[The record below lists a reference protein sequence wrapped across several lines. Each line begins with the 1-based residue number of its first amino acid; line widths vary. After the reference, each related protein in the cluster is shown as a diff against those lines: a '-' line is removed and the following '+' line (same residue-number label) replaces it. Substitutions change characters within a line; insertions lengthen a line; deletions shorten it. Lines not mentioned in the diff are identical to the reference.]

1 MAKYTKTE
9 LSKKLLQVESA
20 IDTLRKT
27 KGSKSEQGVIQEQIK
42 RLKEVKNNLS
52 TLLKETTVPATLSY
66 KGNVPDKVLKVDP
79 SDEETIQNIKTD
91 PNIDHAT
98 VGVKRI
104 KEEVRKYTTE
114 ESAAVGKTVAKSLLK
129 VLRAQ
134 GDEVVKIK
142 LTGLRPDKFNIHVE
156 YGNDKGVDTFKFNL
170 NPEGTAIILNLGNES
185 MELVDFVITQGNTV
199 SLPAPDLEDK
209 LSDAMKKYVGE
220 PVDNEFGQAEQP
232 IYEDDH
238 LQSDDESSMAQ
249 AQLKSIQSNA
259 SKLMDIIG
267 DDEQL
272 DAWVQSKLTKAE
284 DYLDAA
290 AGYLHSEEDQAPVT
304 LAVTL
309 DEISF
314 KINGLG
320 NYTSIKGDNETITGR
335 DQGGT
340 VRTFTRKRIEQDN
353 PGIFDKQPRE
363 RKPREIKPQG
373 VRPYSEAQYRKI
385 LQGAIDDAGST
396 EFAYDIA
403 DSMIYD
409 PQILARLKKD
419 YPGDSARELK
429 QRLQWDLEACDSP
442 EDDYDDVYE
451 SEVAEAVLN
460 EKKATYCGRCGH
472 THVKGTP
479 CPRPFKEGVV
489 AEKLGPKSKPE
500 TYIKDFKKSDAP
512 QFKGKSAEKKR
523 QMAIAAYMSNKN
535 EALDA
540 VGKEDDDINNDGKVD
555 KTDKYL
561 KHRRDV
567 VSKKLSEGAIKDLFK
582 DPMQAADARGWIRN
596 PKLSDTE
603 KRDKI
608 KSVMKD
614 PSKFNDLMDAFIDEL
629 GNVKNAISKKEL
641 KEIMLE
647 AYVEILQEEEG
658 AVLKTS
664 TEEILGKFPTV
675 KKALVSL
682 FTQEYPEFVTDVRWV
697 VPKPSTFA
705 VDLKNGQS
713 FNIKWMG
720 KGFEAQI
727 EGKKYYLDKLAEYQQ
742 ALDKINDLLKNGPI
756 TTGEEP
762 GGEEFGA
769 PAAEPAAGGGGGG
782 DFPGGEAGG
791 GEEPAPE
798 GGEEGG
804 EAAAAEF
811 EEETPEAL

>member
-1 MAKYTKTE
+1 MAKYTKSE

-27 KGSKSEQGVIQEQIK
+27 QYSKSEQGTIQEQLK

-52 TLLKETTVPATLSY
+52 GILNETGEKTAFVKTAKGEEMTVDYRDIKDLKHMADNSDIAAIKTATGDFK
-66 KGNVPDKVLKVDP
+66 KGNFN
-79 SDEETIQNIKTD
+79 EQ
-91 PNIDHAT
+91 A
-98 VGVKRI
+98 G
-104 KEEVRKYTTE
+104 RKYTAE
-114 ESAAVGKTVAKSLLK
+114 ESGAIGKAVGKSLLK

-134 GDEVVKIK
+134 GDEVVDIR
-142 LTGLRPDKFNIHVE
+142 LTGIGLNKFNIRVK
-156 YGNDKGVDTFKFNL
+156 YGNNKGQDLFKFTL
-170 NPEGTAIILNLGNES
+170 NPEIESIVLDLGSEP

-199 SLPAPDLEDK
+199 SLPTPELEDK
-209 LSDAMKKYVGE
+209 LSDAMKKYVAE

-267 DDEQL
+267 DDDQL
-272 DAWVQSKLTKAE
+272 DAWVQAKLTKAE
-284 DYLDAA
+284 DYLDSV
-290 AGYLHSEEDQAPVT
+290 AGYQSSEQDEQVPVT
-304 LAVTL
+304 VAV
-309 DEISF
+309 
-314 KINGLG
+314 
-320 NYTSIKGDNETITGR
+320 
-335 DQGGT
+335 
-340 VRTFTRKRIEQDN
+340 
-353 PGIFDKQPRE
+353 
-363 RKPREIKPQG
+363 
-373 VRPYSEAQYRKI
+373 A
-385 LQGAIDDAGST
+385 
-396 EFAYDIA
+396 
-403 DSMIYD
+403 
-409 PQILARLKKD
+409 
-419 YPGDSARELK
+419 
-429 QRLQWDLEACDSP
+429 
-442 EDDYDDVYE
+442 
-451 SEVAEAVLN
+451 LN

-489 AEKLGPKSKPE
+489 SEGNHTSVNFKPYVVRDSNNPNFLKVFIKYPEGVGHLAAYGQKTMSGQEREYGIKKAMDIGQAVASKLESSYNLEDIDVFDNGDGKVIVFAVSDDFINMPKPSLDEKHLTKAELKKREEIVKAMKKKGAPKTAKTYAIATAQAEKV
-500 TYIKDFKKSDAP
+500 
-512 QFKGKSAEKKR
+512 AE
-523 QMAIAAYMSNKN
+523 
-535 EALDA
+535 ELDP

-567 VSKKLSEGAIKDLFK
+567 VSKKI
-582 DPMQAADARGWIRN
+582 
-596 PKLSDTE
+596 T
-603 KRDKI
+603 
-608 KSVMKD
+608 
-614 PSKFNDLMDAFIDEL
+614 
-629 GNVKNAISKKEL
+629 KEEVQQL
-641 KEIMLE
+641 MLE
-647 AYVEILQEEEG
+647 AYIEVLQEEEG

-675 KKALVSL
+675 KKTLVSL

-705 VDLKNGQS
+705 IDLKNGQS

-720 KGFEAQI
+720 KGFEAQV
-727 EGKKYYLDKLAEYQQ
+727 EGKKYYLDNLGQYQQ
-742 ALDKINDLLKNGPI
+742 ALDKLNDLLKNGPI

-769 PAAEPAAGGGGGG
+769 PAEPAPAGGGGGG
-782 DFPGGEAGG
+782 DFPGGETGG

-804 EAAAAEF
+804 EAAGAEF